1 MIGFLIVLLGFLG
14 WMGFNYWRLRRAATL
29 VENAE
34 FASMI
39 RGGQV
44 IDVRE
49 PAAFR
54 EKHILGARNIPA
66 NQIKDSL
73 AALSKNKPILLY
85 DNNRGPSVTN
95 TIFYLRKQGYR
106 NLYLLAGGL
115 DSWNGKVKENS
126 NS

>member
-1 MIGFLIVLLGFLG
+1 MIGFLVVLVGFLA
-14 WMGFNYWRLRRAATL
+14 WMGFNYWRLRRAVTL
-29 VENAE
+29 IENAE
-34 FASMI
+34 FAAMM

-54 EKHILGARNIPA
+54 VKHILGARNIPA

-95 TIFYLRKQGYR
+95 TVFYLRKQGYR

-115 DSWNGKVKENS
+115 DAWNGKVKENT
-126 NS
+126 N